1 MKFRTLP
8 NTASLIRSWYTGRHA
23 SGFSVTLEVAF
34 RCNVRCVFC
43 SRWDDP
49 NDLELSVIREIADDM
64 REMKADYVSLT
75 GGDPFVRKDIREIID
90 IFVDRGVP
98 IHINTN
104 GVLLRRYADFLLE
117 RSRSIVGITVSIDS
131 ADPHTH
137 DEIRG
142 VTGTFD
148 KAIAGIERIRNGI
161 PVSIACTLNQRN
173 LGEIEQFDRFCKEK
187 GYDYRFQPLH
197 EDGSNQ
203 LTPNQDG
210 VAVEDA
216 ALEGLTARLVATLR
230 PDDGF
235 WKSVYYRMF
244 EPFFRD
250 RQSLEPLRCTAA
262 ARTIFFVAPTGD
274 VYPCDTR
281 RDVVLGN
288 VRRERL
294 SDIVRGPAA
303 QGWRTTCRRHENGC
317 WCMYACIAPANLRNQ
332 YLPLLPVTRAGW
344 PVDSKWRRDL
354 ARSNRSLLACE
365 GRGDL
370 LGEKPTL
377 QHELPFVSAIVS
389 TFNGAGTLRETLGAI
404 VAMDYPADR
413 RELVVV
419 DDGSTDGSIEEIER
433 EFEEPISEGSVRV
446 VRLGVNRGVPV
457 AYNAGFRA
465 ASPGARYLLKVDN
478 DVIPDVDAL
487 RQLVM
492 CAESNPG
499 AGIVGGRVFHHGL
512 PARVHFLGGNLRSRL
527 RGPACVSTPSLMLED
542 PPPDRP
548 VEVDVVNSCF
558 ALIRRQLLERVGLL
572 AEEYGPYEYE
582 DYDFSVAAR
591 RFGFSLLYW
600 PQAVVHHRVSWTS
613 NHNRLSGL
621 RAHQRIRN
629 GVLFTWRHARRRW
642 RLPYLGYTIAK
653 IPFDVVRGRTELLPA
668 LRGVRDGLRL
678 ARRAAAPRERL
689 PPPTRDEPRAA
700 SSEP

>member
-303 QGWRTTCRRHENGC
+303 RGWRTTCRRHENGC
-317 WCMYACIAPANLRNQ
+317 WCMYACVAPTNLRNQ
-332 YLPLLPVTRAGW
+332 FLPLIPITRNGWPLDRQWKKINTLVGLPPTEPAETTRAH
-344 PVDSKWRRDL
+344 
-354 ARSNRSLLACE
+354 RSEQLIS
-365 GRGDL
+365 D
-370 LGEKPTL
+370 TDW
-377 QHELPFVSAIVS
+377 PFVSIVMATCNGGS
-389 TFNGAGTLRETLGAI
+389 TFLSSLATTLGLDYPKNLREVI
-404 VAMDYPADR
+404 V
-413 RELVVV
+413 VN
-419 DDGSTDGSIEEIER
+419 DGSSDGSIEEARARFSDAIA
-433 EFEEPISEGSVRV
+433 EGSLRFVDNDQPT
-446 VRLGVNRGVPV
+446 GVPAAYNRGVRESR
-457 AYNAGFRA
+457 ND
-465 ASPGARYLLKVDN
+465 ARFILKLDN
-478 DVIPDVDAL
+478 DVTPSADAL
-487 RQLVM
+487 RRLVE
-492 CAESNPG
+492 CAQANPRS
-499 AGIVGGRVFHHGL
+499 GIVGGTIYFRSDPKTVQFAG
-512 PARVHFLGGNLRSRL
+512 AFLTSPW
-527 RGPACVSTPSLMLED
+527 RGPEKLSTPFTNN
-542 PPPDRP
+542 PPLDADRP
-548 VEVDVVNSCF
+548 YEVDLIGSCM
-558 ALIRRQLLERVGLL
+558 ALIRREVFERSGMFP
-572 AEEYGPYEYE
+572 EEYGRYEYE
-582 DYDFSVAAR
+582 DYDFAFRARENGFASLYCPGAVAHHDVSATSR
-591 RFGFSLLYW
+591 R
-600 PQAVVHHRVSWTS
+600 
-613 NHNRLSGL
+613 NDLSDL
-621 RAHQRIRN
+621 RAQLRVRN
-629 GVLFTWRHARRRW
+629 GLLFMWRFAPRSW
-642 RLPYLGYTIAK
+642 RASYIAYNLAKLPA
-653 IPFDVVRGRTELLPA
+653 DVVRGRLPLVPA
-668 LRGVRDGLRL
+668 LKGWAEGLKAIWSTKRSRDFLG
-678 ARRAAAPRERL
+678 
-689 PPPTRDEPRAA
+689 
-700 SSEP
+700 SSGH